1 MDIVSAIDKFDGT
14 GNFDVWKNDVRDALG
29 AKDLLYIIDD
39 DCRNIN
45 HHGEPT
51 FDADDLKAN
60 SKALIIIRSS
70 LSDEYKHY
78 YLGITAYEL
87 WVELNAL
94 FGSAKTSKI
103 VVQLVKLLACKMQPG
118 DKQGRLFT
126 AKFKSIVQSMQSSGL
141 TYDQLITLV
150 YVSSLNDEFRSV
162 STYFGAMKPASFTL
176 NKVAK
181 MVCEHSDTFQSA
193 VDQDSKPFAG
203 AAHNSG
209 NTVCQYCSKPGHTAD

>member
-1 MDIVSAIDKFDGT
+1 
-14 GNFDVWKNDVRDALG
+14 
-29 AKDLLYIIDD
+29 
-39 DCRNIN
+39 
-45 HHGEPT
+45 PT
-51 FDADDLKAN
+51 FDANDLKAN
-60 SKALIIIRSS
+60 NKALIIIRSS

-78 YLGITAYEL
+78 YLGITASEL
-87 WVELNAL
+87 WVELNTM

-162 STYFGAMKPASFTL
+162 ATYFGAMKPASFTL
-176 NKVAK
+176 DKVAK
-181 MVCEHSDTFQSA
+181 MVCEHSDTFQST

-209 NTVCQYCSKPGHTAD
+209 NTVCQYCSKHGHTADKCHAISRLKGEQSSDGNSGSSNSNNSSNNRGLTCPIFRLWAVHPA

>member
-1 MDIVSAIDKFDGT
+1 MDIVTAIDKFDGT

-29 AKDLLYIIDD
+29 AKDLLYIVDHE
-39 DCRNIN
+39 CRVNN
-45 HHGEPT
+45 SRGEPT
-51 FDADDLKAN
+51 FSAEDQMAN

-78 YLGITAYEL
+78 YLGITASEL
-87 WVELNAL
+87 WFELNTL
-94 FGSAKTSKI
+94 FGSAKTGKI

-126 AKFKSIVQSMQSSGL
+126 AKFKSIMQAMQSSGL

-162 STYFGAMKPASFTL
+162 STHFGAMRPSSFTL
-176 NKVAK
+176 DKVAK

-193 VDQDSKPFAG
+193 VDQDSKPFA
-203 AAHNSG
+203 
-209 NTVCQYCSKPGHTAD
+209 